1 MAISFAELILAALL
15 VVVVVTLM
23 ISGAI
28 ASRRWGLLMML
39 ALLLGAVCGGV
50 LFGIFTLRVQMART
64 AAIARTT
71 ERIHKVTSRTTQA
84 VTSSPVDEA
93 VTDSIAAPV
102 VEEGVADQS
111 VGEHALAETDVTDE
125 MDDPA
130 IVLEDGTVLADS
142 ATRAAKAERPA
153 WVEQGRVQAGQVLR
167 VAIASGPE
175 EKLAEC
181 RAALDRLLHSE
192 VAAYIDEYLGPDAAG
207 KCRPSDIV
215 TYDVGSIKK
224 RLIKPGNVFEE
235 KLQLSFGPMYQ
246 AHALLEFG
254 PDFRRELDGRRV
266 ELEQYVREVTIAQ
279 RLRGLIVG
287 FGAVFS
293 LLAIGFVCF
302 RRAARPSV
310 SRHVELP
317 SSSRVQGV

>member
-1 MAISFAELILAALL
+1 MEISFVELILAALL
-15 VVVVVTLM
+15 VLVVVTLM

-39 ALLLGAVCGGV
+39 ALLLGAVCGGL
-50 LFGIFTLRVQMART
+50 LFGIFTLRVQMSRT
-64 AAIARTT
+64 AAIARMT
-71 ERIHKVTSRTTQA
+71 ERVHTVASRTTRA

-93 VTDSIAAPV
+93 VANSIATPV
-102 VEEGVADQS
+102 VEAAVANQP
-111 VGEHALAETDVTDE
+111 VGEHALSETAVTDE

-130 IVLEDGTVLADS
+130 IVLEDGAVSEDGAGQ
-142 ATRAAKAERPA
+142 AAKAERPA
-153 WVEQGRVQAGQVLR
+153 WVEQGRVQAGEVLQ

-175 EKLAEC
+175 EKLAES
-181 RAALDRLLHSE
+181 RAALDRQLQHE
-192 VAAYIDEYLGPDAAG
+192 VAAYIDEYLGPDATG

-224 RLIKPGNVFEE
+224 RLIKPGNIFEE

-246 AHALLEFG
+246 THALLELG
-254 PDFRRELDGRRV
+254 PDFRRELDGRRA

-279 RLRGLIVG
+279 RLRGLIVA
-287 FGAVFS
+287 FGAVFG

-310 SRHVELP
+310 SQAPFEK
-317 SSSRVQGV
+317 